1 MHCDTETSIT
11 QVDEL
16 VSMRLARTL
25 AYNGCRLVHL
35 HRPLPI
41 TKAQAQYFMTALMW
55 RFTLVAIVTQTN
67 VKEQG
72 VRT

>member
-1 MHCDTETSIT
+1 
-11 QVDEL
+11 
-16 VSMRLARTL
+16 MRLARTL

-35 HRPLPI
+35 DRPLLI

-55 RFTLVAIVTQTN
+55 RFKLVAIVTQTN
-67 VKEQG
+67 VMEQG